1 MLKGLG
7 GGMGDMMG
15 LMKQAQKMKKD
26 MKNLKK
32 EISTTNITVSDKD
45 NNLSV
50 IMNGDHVVQ
59 KIIFSDSFIF
69 SNTKKLE
76 ALVKDTI
83 NSASKEVDDM
93 SSKKMSVLTKQ
104 GLPADLPF

>member
-1 MLKGLG
+1 MIRHGNWCLTNSLNKIGNSNCSWRLKFEYGF
-7 GGMGDMMG
+7 
-15 LMKQAQKMKKD
+15 K
-26 MKNLKK
+26 
-32 EISTTNITVSDKD
+32 TNITVSDKD
-45 NNLSV
+45 NDLSV
-50 IMNGDHVVQ
+50 IMNGDHVIQ